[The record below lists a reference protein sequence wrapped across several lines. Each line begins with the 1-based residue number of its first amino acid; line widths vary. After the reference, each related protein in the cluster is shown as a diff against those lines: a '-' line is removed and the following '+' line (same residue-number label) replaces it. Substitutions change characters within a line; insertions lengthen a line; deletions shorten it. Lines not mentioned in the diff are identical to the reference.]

1 MRVAAVGAGQ
11 DGLGED
17 AGFGGGD
24 QRRPGECP
32 DHRDEQ
38 SGALAPAGAG
48 DDPDPLFPV
57 RPHHPPALRGGRSEE
72 PVPEGF
78 GGQQEPLPAGE
89 AGAGEPPGPAGG
101 AGAERGPDPPLPGEA
116 AVPGLPGQT
125 AGDRPHQQQQPAH
138 PQHNRDDRGGSGVHL
153 GPDDGDREPQ
163 RPKGFPG
170 PWLPR
175 PRRPEPSSRIERVSR
190 VGHCHVTG
198 QPGRG
203 AGADRDGADAADQ
216 GEEQGE
222 PDPAALPPG
231 VEAGPAGLGDLRH
244 TNTSRTCCMC
254 SGFRG
259 GRRCC

>member
-38 SGALAPAGAG
+38 PGAFAPAGAG

-57 RPHHPPALRGGRSEE
+57 RPHHPPALRGGRLQE
-72 PVPEGF
+72 PVPEGV
-78 GGQQEPLPAGE
+78 GGQQEPLPPGE
-89 AGAGEPPGPAGG
+89 AGAGEPTRPAGG
-101 AGAERGPDPPLPGEA
+101 AGAERGPDPSLAGRGRGAGSAGTARERP
-116 AVPGLPGQT
+116 AVQE
-125 AGDRPHQQQQPAH
+125 QQQPAH
-138 PQHNRDDRGGSGVHL
+138 PQHDRDDRRDAGVHL

-163 RPKGFPG
+163 RAKGFLPV
-170 PWLPR
+170 WVPR
-175 PRRPEPSSRIERVSR
+175 PKRPEPPSRIERVCQ
-190 VGHCHVTG
+190 GGPLPAVTG
-198 QPGRG
+198 QPGRD
-203 AGADRDGADAADQ
+203 AGCTDRDGADAADQ
-216 GEEQGE
+216 GQEQGE

-244 TNTSRTCCMC
+244 TNTSRTVLQ
-254 SGFRG
+254 SQGV
-259 GRRCC
+259 